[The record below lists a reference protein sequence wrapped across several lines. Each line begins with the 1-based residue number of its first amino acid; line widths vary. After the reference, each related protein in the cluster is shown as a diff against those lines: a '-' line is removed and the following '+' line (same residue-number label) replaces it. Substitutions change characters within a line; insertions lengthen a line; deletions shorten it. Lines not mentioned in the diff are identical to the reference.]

1 MCRSKANGGR
11 RCTGRTTATTT
22 TGGTAVPTST
32 ATKNTTT
39 NAAATSGASGGV
51 PTREHTDKLAAALP
65 ADRTGWDGRPL
76 DDKGRR
82 LFALRESGYRGP
94 IDQDGYPDTTSEGA
108 GILRRMAE
116 RRGEHVD
123 W

>member
-11 RCTGRTTATTT
+11 RCADRTATPTSTTTTTTTTTATDT
-22 TGGTAVPTST
+22 
-32 ATKNTTT
+32 
-39 NAAATSGASGGV
+39 ATSGASAGA
-51 PTREHTDKLAAALP
+51 PTREHTDALAAALP
-65 ADRTGWDGRPL
+65 ADRTGWDGTPL
-76 DDKGRR
+76 NEADRR
-82 LFALRESGYRGP
+82 FFALRESGYSGP

-108 GILRRMAE
+108 GILHRMAE